1 MHDSE
6 IKSPAK
12 WSGVNLDYKAEF
24 LSTISHMNFIGLKKL
39 FLFYD

>member
-24 LSTISHMNFIGLKKL
+24 YQRLVI
-39 FLFYD
+39 